1 MIIES
6 FNEPMEVS
14 PNAASVSADI
24 LAAEAFLIAEG
35 VLMESAVR
43 SRAHSS
49 FTHDAAFESA
59 VRRWR
64 RSVQLGSFQAAA

>member
-1 MIIES
+1 MTIES
-6 FNEPMEVS
+6 FNDPMEVS
-14 PNAASVSADI
+14 SKVASVSADI

-43 SRAHSS
+43 SRAPSS
-49 FTHDAAFESA
+49 SSDDAAFASA